1 MEQLAHFVSKAFEPD
16 QNSVEVDERAAEEDP
31 DTNSPVT
38 IDLSQ
43 RNISPKAHSE
53 RVSSPK
59 SEAEKKENLKNV
71 VDGLTNSQR
80 NRIMENIYLKLD
92 FRNAKMPPPEDGP
105 RFGCADGDAKK
116 QRSAKAN
123 AMDIVN
129 LIGEQKKSESVFA
142 SSRERLLEERVNGLT
157 ETKSAESPSSVG
169 YARIGKDG
177 ERGSSES
184 PFIDPED
191 STSSAG
197 SVSAGKDKQDTL
209 KGRIFSRIDS
219 DSKTGMHLHTNHE
232 KSPVNWSE
240 NLPLNVTREFKH
252 HQKIYKI
259 ISPLYAFLPYNFKQ
273 MVHY

>member
-16 QNSVEVDERAAEEDP
+16 QNSVEVEERGTEEDRKR
-31 DTNSPVT
+31 TASPVT

-43 RNISPKAHSE
+43 RNISPPKAQSE

-59 SEAEKKENLKNV
+59 SEAEKKENLRNV

-80 NRIMENIYLKLD
+80 NRIMENIYQKLD

-116 QRSAKAN
+116 PRPAKTN

-142 SSRERLLEERVNGLT
+142 SSRERLSEERVNGLA

-184 PFIDPED
+184 PIIDPED

-209 KGRIFSRIDS
+209 KGRIFSRIDNE
-219 DSKTGMHLHTNHE
+219 SKTGYYL
-232 KSPVNWSE
+232 
-240 NLPLNVTREFKH
+240 
-252 HQKIYKI
+252 
-259 ISPLYAFLPYNFKQ
+259 A
-273 MVHY
+273 